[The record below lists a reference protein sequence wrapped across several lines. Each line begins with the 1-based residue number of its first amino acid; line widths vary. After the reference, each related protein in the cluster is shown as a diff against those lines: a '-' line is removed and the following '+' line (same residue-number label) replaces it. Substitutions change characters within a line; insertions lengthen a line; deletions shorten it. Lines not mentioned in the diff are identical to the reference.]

1 MADITLSKAVIPV
14 PRKITT
20 TKTETETSAL
30 GNVAYTL
37 FVLFCFWVATQI
49 LNLIVQAPGVLE
61 YLAQSNDAT
70 RPRIEM
76 GLAVSTIFGLI
87 PFLLGALTLGVIAVV
102 LRLRQ
107 RRHPLWFY

>member
-1 MADITLSKAVIPV
+1 MADITLSKAVVPV
-14 PRKITT
+14 PRMITT
-20 TKTETETSAL
+20 TKTETSAL

-87 PFLLGALTLGVIAVV
+87 PFLLGALTLGVIALV